1 MASDANWKFVIEGTA
16 VPQQREEWNKF
27 NRYLECF
34 FFRSD
39 QTQPLA
45 NNIYI
50 YHFHIGKQ
58 YQYLSLST
66 SLIQRICS
74 WEAASLMEVL

>member
-1 MASDANWKFVIEGTA
+1 MPTGNLLSRAQMCHN
-16 VPQQREEWNKF
+16 REKNGINLIAIWNV
-27 NRYLECF
+27 F
-34 FFRSD
+34 FLSD

-66 SLIQRICS
+66 LLIQHICS

>member
-16 VPQQREEWNKF
+16 VPQQREKWNKF
-27 NRYLECF
+27 NRYLEWF
-34 FFRSD
+34 SLSD

-66 SLIQRICS
+66 SLIQHICS
-74 WEAASLMEVL
+74 WEAASLMAVL